1 MALGEVMT
9 NVKKALV
16 VDDNQALLS
25 MMELLLEG
33 HGYQVQLHDSPIP
46 AVFQAGSERYDLLIT
61 DVWMPQIKGG
71 ELVERIRATRLN
83 THVPVVFIS
92 GHPDSELESLKEI
105 SNAFFLRKP
114 FKSDALIEVLERIGA
129 QAA

>member
-1 MALGEVMT
+1 MSK
-9 NVKKALV
+9 VKKALV

-25 MMELLLEG
+25 MMELLLEC

-83 THVPVVFIS
+83 TNLPVVFIS
-92 GHPDSELESLKEI
+92 GHPDSELGELKNTE
-105 SNAFFLRKP
+105 NAFFLRKP
-114 FKSDALIEVLERIGA
+114 FKSEALLDVLEQISA
-129 QAA
+129 NAA